1 MNNFRQLE
9 LQRKTYKLKEEY
21 KYFVGTTLKNP
32 LQYEIGEE
40 IVFKIRVK
48 YIDDYMDIP
57 FIWYSVV
64 SDDGQD
70 KEGYIKAADDG
81 WFYIETSISVS
92 GFVYVQ
98 AKACDE
104 NKELIDSS
112 IYNSIVELKDKL
124 MQSVTT
130 LLFFHS
136 KFCFYISR

>member
-1 MNNFRQLE
+1 MNSFRQLE
-9 LQRKTYKLKEEY
+9 LQRKTNKLKEEY

-32 LQYEIGEE
+32 LQYEINEE

-48 YIDDYMDIP
+48 YMDDYMEIP

-81 WFYIETSISVS
+81 WFYIDASISVS

-104 NKELIDSS
+104 NKELIDGIAVYSGS
-112 IYNSIVELKDKL
+112 AGADIKNIHCA
-124 MQSVTT
+124 T
-130 LLFFHS
+130 
-136 KFCFYISR
+136 